1 MTISKTTP
9 GGGRTGPAIVVF
21 IGTQAIG
28 DYIMHHMA
36 AASVAREFPGARMG
50 VIYRDDRPYKTF
62 INGLNPYVTA
72 VMRIDE
78 NPDIV
83 VPIDWFDGDEGED
96 GKDGRNFSSEWI
108 DNGLHRPDLF
118 LTPDMLNMNACIW
131 PPPAFL
137 MPPEVAAPLAVRLK
151 SMGVREDGWFVCL
164 HARERGSRYRQDS
177 DLHRNVDPD
186 TYLPMIDDII
196 NEQGGQ
202 VIRLGHP
209 GSLPLTDRD
218 GLIDLSRIEDSFDLQ
233 AFAISRARYFIGS
246 DSGPTQMA
254 AAFKTPAATT
264 NAMGIG
270 IWNDGDVALL
280 KTYAAE
286 SGSEE
291 LSWEELYELLPV
303 MGNRRPVDY
312 MVKDN
317 GADEI
322 IEVARHMF
330 EMTADCPGWR
340 KEAAPPPY
348 DPSGSITLPLQWRFY
363 GYRADLT
370 FWNERKT

>member
-1 MTISKTTP
+1 MTISEATRKS
-9 GGGRTGPAIVVF
+9 PAIVVF
-21 IGTQAIG
+21 LGVQAIG
-28 DYIMHHMA
+28 DYIMHHLA

-62 INGLNPYVTA
+62 INGLNPCVTA
-72 VMRIDE
+72 TMRIDE

-83 VPIDWFDGDEGED
+83 LPIDWFYGDGGDDDYD
-96 GKDGRNFSSEWI
+96 GNEGRNFSPEWI
-108 DNGLHRPDLF
+108 DNGLNKPDLF
-118 LTPDMLNMNACIW
+118 LTPARLDMNACIW
-131 PPPAFL
+131 PPPAL
-137 MPPEVAAPLAVRLK
+137 RMPEETAAPLATKLK
-151 SMGVREDGWFVCL
+151 YMGVREDGWFVCL
-164 HARERGSRYRQDS
+164 HVREGGYVHRPGS
-177 DLHRNVDPD
+177 DPSRDVNMD
-186 TYLPMIDDII
+186 TYLPMVENIID
-196 NEQGGQ
+196 EQGGQ
-202 VIRLGHP
+202 VVRLGHQ
-209 GSLPLTDRD
+209 GSMPLPELD
-218 GLIDLSRIEDSFDLQ
+218 GLIDLSKVEDSFDLQ

-246 DSGPTQMA
+246 DSGPTQLA

-280 KTYAAE
+280 KTYAAK
-286 SGSEE
+286 SGGSE

-303 MGNRRPVDY
+303 LGIRRPVDF
-312 MVKDN
+312 VAKNNDAN
-317 GADEI
+317 EI

-340 KEAAPPPY
+340 EQAAPEPY

-370 FWNERKT
+370 FWNKPKI

>member
-1 MTISKTTP
+1 MSISKP
-9 GGGRTGPAIVVF
+9 RWSDGRTGPAIVVF
-21 IGTQAIG
+21 LGTQAIG
-28 DYIMHHMA
+28 DYIMYHLV
-36 AASVAREFPGARMG
+36 AASVAREFPGARLG

-78 NPDIV
+78 NPGIV
-83 VPIDWFDGDEGED
+83 LPMDWFHGEDGDEG
-96 GKDGRNFSSEWI
+96 KNFSAEWI
-108 DNGLHRPDLF
+108 DNGLHKPDLF
-118 LTPDMLNMNACIW
+118 LTPAMLDMNACIW
-131 PPPAFL
+131 PPPVFR
-137 MPPEVAAPLAVRLK
+137 MPPTVAAPLAAVLK
-151 SMGVREDGWFVCL
+151 GMGVRKDGWFACL
-164 HARERGSRYRQDS
+164 HVREPGYVHRPGS
-177 DLHRNVDPD
+177 DPKRDVSLD
-186 TYLPMIDDII
+186 TYLPMIWDII
-196 NEQGGQ
+196 DRQGGQ

-209 GSLPLTDRD
+209 GSLPMPEKD
-218 GLIDLSRIEDSFDLQ
+218 GLIDLSEVEDSFALQ
-233 AFAISRARYFIGS
+233 AFAVSRARYFIGS
-246 DSGPTQMA
+246 DSGPTQLA

-280 KTYAAE
+280 KTYAAK
-286 SGSEE
+286 SGGAE
-291 LSWEELYELLPV
+291 LSWEELYELLPIL
-303 MGNRRPVDY
+303 GNRRPIDY

-340 KEAAPPPY
+340 QQAASAPY
-348 DPSGSITLPLQWRFY
+348 DPSGTITLPLQWRFY

-370 FWNERKT
+370 FWNERKA